1 MTNIRAELGEIKKEA
16 QNECINSNNH
26 KTKVSFLKTNK
37 TDKPLAKLMQK
48 KRRRRYTYLVSGMKG
63 NLTPDVLALKKW

>member
-48 KRRRRYTYLVSGMKG
+48 K
-63 NLTPDVLALKKW
+63 KKEEDTHIWCQE

>member
-1 MTNIRAELGEIKKEA
+1 MTNIRAELGEIKEEA

-26 KTKVSFLKTNK
+26 KTKVSFLMTNK

-48 KRRRRYTYLVSGMKG
+48 KEEEDTHI
-63 NLTPDVLALKKW
+63 WCQE